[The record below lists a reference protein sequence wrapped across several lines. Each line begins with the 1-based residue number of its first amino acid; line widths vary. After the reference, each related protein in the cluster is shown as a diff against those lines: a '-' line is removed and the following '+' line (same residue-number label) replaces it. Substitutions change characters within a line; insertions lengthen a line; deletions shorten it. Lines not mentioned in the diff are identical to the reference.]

1 MKGCSGLRT
10 MPWGQSSTAAKQ
22 KVPGGK
28 GRTEARM
35 TKTELADTLHRLD
48 PGATVTVPPVVLA
61 SVFGAGTLTK
71 ETVAVI
77 EAFALD
83 HRCTFSYGHEHD
95 MPTFEKDDIF

>member
-1 MKGCSGLRT
+1 
-10 MPWGQSSTAAKQ
+10 
-22 KVPGGK
+22 
-28 GRTEARM
+28 
-35 TKTELADTLHRLD
+35 
-48 PGATVTVPPVVLA
+48 VLA